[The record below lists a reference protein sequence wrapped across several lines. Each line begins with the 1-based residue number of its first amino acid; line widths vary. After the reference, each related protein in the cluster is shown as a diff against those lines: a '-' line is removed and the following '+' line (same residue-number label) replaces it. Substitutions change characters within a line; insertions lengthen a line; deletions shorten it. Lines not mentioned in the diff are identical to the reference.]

1 MIFISFFFVKII
13 FSKTKILYF
22 SGEVGVNM
30 PHPGI
35 GPTSDPNLIEKLPN
49 GGKQNNTCFS
59 TIKFVKS

>member
-1 MIFISFFFVKII
+1 MNTFCWIHGTFTIPAQL
-13 FSKTKILYF
+13 T
-22 SGEVGVNM
+22 GEVGVNM

-59 TIKFVKS
+59 NNYFVKS